1 VFLPIQV
8 IINAFS
14 GGINMPK
21 SLLGKL
27 VDPQEL
33 ENAKLSIEDE
43 RANLEENINKKIKD
57 ILKNGC
63 PGIPRE
69 AILKLDSD
77 LMEKSLLESC
87 LYELDQRKQRLNY
100 LMAEMSF

>member
-1 VFLPIQV
+1 MRSFVEYYGEQKG
-8 IINAFS
+8 A
-14 GGINMPK
+14 GGR
-21 SLLGKL
+21 GKG
-27 VDPQEL
+27 E
-33 ENAKLSIEDE
+33 
-43 RANLEENINKKIKD
+43 EENINKKIKD